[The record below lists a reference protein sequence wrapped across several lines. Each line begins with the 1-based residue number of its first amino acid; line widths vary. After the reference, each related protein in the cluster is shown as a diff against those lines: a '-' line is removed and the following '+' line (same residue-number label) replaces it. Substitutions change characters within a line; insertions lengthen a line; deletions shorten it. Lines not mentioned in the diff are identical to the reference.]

1 MLPCDCLHMSSRPMQ
16 ATKCTAVLAQMKL
29 SDLSMKA
36 TRTFTHA
43 FDVNHLMPWH
53 GTVNMG
59 FTIIADRS

>member
-1 MLPCDCLHMSSRPMQ
+1 MSSRPMQ

-53 GTVNMG
+53 GTVNVG
-59 FTIIADRS
+59 FTLLR